1 MFSDRKSMAA
11 PRWALVAIALVLL
24 SLALLGMPR
33 VTQTQPSTDT
43 EFVPSTASIRIT
55 FNRAMDRVS
64 VESRF
69 TIDPPVGG
77 HFEWDQSGKNFTFI
91 PDDPWPASAQI
102 NYGLRAGS
110 RTSFFL
116 PILRTQGWS
125 FSVGVP
131 RIAYLWPFSGAAELF
146 ARSLHDNETLQLTET
161 PHGVL
166 DFAVRFEGAQIV
178 YTTLADN
185 GGTEIWLLDL
195 VSNEHTRI
203 HSCSPGFR
211 CQEPRLSPDL
221 SDVVFERRPIQ
232 AGSSEITLSGPSEI
246 WKVRVGNDSQAFR
259 LSNSDHEAISPS
271 WSPTGEVLYY
281 DLTSQEIMLID
292 PVVLPEPAV
301 RGTLA
306 NELGTVGAWAADG
319 VSLVFPDMV
328 ILDETYSPHES
339 TGDEFPLF
347 YSHLFIQSFDFG
359 LREDLSRVEYEL
371 VEDTSP
377 VISPD
382 GLWIAFSRKFLEEDL
397 WTPGRQVWVM
407 RSDGSEARQ
416 LTDSPDFN
424 HSALAWNPDG
434 TAITYVRINQS
445 DFASGPEVWIY
456 EMQSG
461 EQSLISNGGYLPQWI
476 P

>member
-1 MFSDRKSMAA
+1 MAA

-33 VTQTQPSTDT
+33 VTQTQPSAET
-43 EFVPSTASIRIT
+43 EFVPSTAGIRIT

-69 TIDPPVGG
+69 TIDPPQGG
-77 HFEWDQSGKNFTFI
+77 HFVWDESGKLLTFI
-91 PDDPWPASAQI
+91 PDEPWTAGAQI
-102 NYGLRAGS
+102 NYGLNAGA
-110 RTSFFL
+110 RTNFFL
-116 PILRTQGWS
+116 PILRKQGWS
-125 FSVGVP
+125 FFVGVP
-131 RIAYLWPFSGAAELF
+131 RIAYLWPFSGKAELF
-146 ARSLHDNETLQLTET
+146 TRSLHDSESVQLTET
-161 PHGVL
+161 PHGIL
-166 DFAVRFEGAQIV
+166 DFNVSFEGAQIV
-178 YTTLADN
+178 YTALAAN

-203 HSCSPGFR
+203 HSCSAGFI
-211 CQEPRLSPDL
+211 CQEPHLSPDL
-221 SDVVFERRPIQ
+221 SEIAFERRPIEG
-232 AGSSEITLSGPSEI
+232 GSSGITQSGSSEI

-259 LSNSDHEAISPS
+259 LSSSDHEAYSPT
-271 WSPTGEVLYY
+271 WSPRGYLTYY
-281 DLTSQEIMLID
+281 DMTSQEIMLID
-292 PVVLPEPAV
+292 PVVLPEPAIL
-301 RGTLA
+301 GTLA
-306 NELGTVGAWAADG
+306 NELGAVGAWAADG

-328 ILDETYSPHES
+328 ILDETYSPHDP

-347 YSHLFIQSFDFG
+347 YSHLFVQSFDFG

-407 RSDGSEARQ
+407 RSDGSGAKQ

-424 HSALAWNPDG
+424 HSALRWNPDG

-445 DFASGPEVWIY
+445 DFAAGPEVWIY
-456 EMQSG
+456 EMESG
-461 EQSLISNGGYLPQWI
+461 EQSLVLNGGFLPQWI